1 MNKEMID
8 PHRFPT
14 LVCFLGAVLLA
25 FAAPVAAAQA
35 APEGTGAIDVSVRD
49 NTGVIRGAA
58 VRVTHAES
66 AASWRQPTGAAGGAS
81 FAALPAGS
89 YSVKVEFAGFAA
101 WEQADVAL
109 AAGERKSLEATLT
122 LAQFS
127 TTVTVTTANRRE
139 ELLLNV
145 ANPTTLIEASQIQD
159 TGARS
164 AKDVLVE
171 QNGNGIQVQ
180 AGGGQGS
187 VSINGIPN
195 SGVLVLLDGRRYLG
209 RDGTGNFNLEDLQ
222 LPGVDRIEVVKGA
235 GSALYGADALGGVI
249 NFISKKSGAPG
260 FTNRLDLTAGSH
272 SDYRASDSLGWRS
285 ERGGFNVYGG
295 YRTYD
300 GFDLDP
306 QNPQTVGQPGSEWWN
321 GGGNADVRIGS
332 KLIGR
337 FYGDYQTRHIEPYY
351 FSGATQLASSVYN
364 SVRDLTRYTL
374 SPELEILPAANTSI
388 NLTYNYGNFL
398 REETRIFEL
407 RDPVLVQPRPPW
419 EEWNQEW
426 KAVARHAWRAFG
438 QDNPLQGGYE
448 YRMEKLSRDS
458 LTPPSAQDPFGIG
471 EQDRDI
477 QTFWMQQELNPSS
490 KLKLSAGFRY
500 DSYSDFGSEWSPKL
514 AAVVSP
520 AGDNHRIRASYGHGF
535 RAPTFGELYLNQ
547 PPFFVGN
554 PELEPEFSDT
564 LTGGY
569 SYAGA
574 RVQAAADY
582 SWAKVKNGIT
592 FVQVTPSSFT
602 YGNVAEYTAQALNAQ
617 VGVSLPG
624 GFAPA
629 IAYTYLKR
637 ENDQG
642 QRIGGYPTNSFFAKL
657 LWSYPRWGL
666 RANFRGQINSDQP
679 ASLTDQSYTPGYD
692 VWYLQVQKTIL
703 RRGGH
708 VWSVFAQVD
717 NLFDKGDV
725 FRTNAAG
732 EPIPND
738 FQIWIAP
745 RTFQA
750 GVTMD
755 LDFTH

>member
-448 YRMEKLSRDS
+448 YRTEKLSRDS
-458 LTPPSAQDPFGIG
+458 LTPPAAQNPFGIG

-477 QTFWMQQELNPSS
+477 QTFWMQQEVNPSS

-617 VGVSLPG
+617 VGMSLPG
-624 GFAPA
+624 GFAPT

>member
-1 MNKEMID
+1 MRR
-8 PHRFPT
+8 PRRSQ
-14 LVCFLGAVLLA
+14 LWVASALGALLVAAPA
-25 FAAPVAAAQA
+25 FARQEA
-35 APEGTGAIDVSVRD
+35 TGAIDVAVRD
-49 NTGVIRGAA
+49 NAGVIPGAT
-58 VRVTHAES
+58 VRLSHAES
-66 AASWRQPTGAAGGAS
+66 AASWRERSGAAGGAS
-81 FAALPAGS
+81 FTALPAGS
-89 YSVKVEFAGFAA
+89 YTVKVEFAGFAA
-101 WEQADVAL
+101 WQQAGVTL
-109 AAGERKSLEATLT
+109 GAGERKSLEATLG

-127 TTVTVTTANRRE
+127 TSVTVTTANRRE

-164 AKDVLVE
+164 AKDVLIE
-171 QNGNGIQVQ
+171 QNGNGVQVN
-180 AGGGQGS
+180 AGGGQGY

-195 SGVLVLLDGRRYLG
+195 NGVLVLLDGRRYLG

-249 NFISKKSGAPG
+249 NFISKKAGAPG
-260 FTNRLDLTAGSH
+260 FTNRLDLTRGSYN
-272 SDYRASDSLGWRS
+272 DYRASDSLGWRGD
-285 ERGGFNVYGG
+285 RGGFNAYGG
-295 YRTYD
+295 YRSYD

-306 QNPQTVGQPGSEWWN
+306 KNPQTIGQPGSEWWN
-321 GGGNADVRIGS
+321 GGGNADVQLGS
-332 KLIGR
+332 RLIGR
-337 FYGDYQTRHIEPYY
+337 LYGDYQKRHIEPYY

-374 SPELEILPAANTSI
+374 SPELEILPANNTSI
-388 NLTYNYGNFL
+388 NLTYSYGNYL
-398 REETRIFEL
+398 REETRVFEL
-407 RDPVLVQPRPPW
+407 RDPVFVQPRPPW

-426 KAVARHAWRAFG
+426 KATARHAWRAFG

-448 YRMEKLSRDS
+448 YRTEKLRRDS
-458 LTPPSAQDPFGIG
+458 LAPPTSQDPFGIG

-490 KLKLSAGFRY
+490 KLKLSGGFRY

-514 AAVVSP
+514 AAVFSP
-520 AGDNHRIRASYGHGF
+520 SGNHRIRASFGHGF
-535 RAPTFGELYLNQ
+535 RAPSFGELFLNQ

-554 PELEPEFSDT
+554 PNLQPETSDT
-564 LTGGY
+564 VTGGY

-574 RVQAAADY
+574 RVQGAADY

-592 FVQVTPSSFT
+592 FVQVTPTSFS
-602 YGNVAEYTAQALNAQ
+602 YGNVAEYTARALNASL
-617 VGVSLPG
+617 GVSLPA
-624 GFAPA
+624 GFAPSV
-629 IAYTYLKR
+629 AYTHLQR

-642 QRIGGYPTNSFFAKL
+642 QRIGGYPTHSFFAKL
-657 LWSYPRWGL
+657 LWAYPRWGL

-679 ASLTDQSYTPGYD
+679 ASLTDQSYTPAYD

-708 VWSVFAQVD
+708 AWSVFAQLD
-717 NLFDKGDV
+717 NLFDKGNV

-738 FQIWIAP
+738 FQIWLAP

-750 GVTMD
+750 GLTLD
-755 LDFTH
+755 LDFTR